1 MIIIDRFENGF
12 AVCEIDGEK
21 TENLPRCFLPAGARE
36 GDVLTILVDEGE
48 TRARKKRI
56 EEKLKKL
63 WS

>member
-21 TENLPRCFLPAGARE
+21 TQNLPLCFLPQGAKA
-36 GDVLTILVDEGE
+36 GDVLTILVDEDE

-56 EEKLKKL
+56 EEKMKKL